1 MGGARDMRERPA
13 RARRISVTAAAVVAM
28 AVAVV
33 PSAAA
38 AADTTPPS
46 VPRETYYHW
55 DFQCTGV
62 HFAWW
67 RPSTDNVDSRAEL
80 RYRFYDA
87 EGRLLRM
94 GEQSEFQS
102 DPGTDGRHTNG
113 TWVGFLTAP
122 RTVRAVDRA
131 GNLSAPAVLQHGLPP
146 T

>member
-1 MGGARDMRERPA
+1 MPDRPMRD
-13 RARRISVTAAAVVAM
+13 RRILVTAAAVA
-28 AVAVV
+28 ALLGAGT
-33 PSAAA
+33 PSAVA

-46 VPRETYYHW
+46 APTETYYHW

-67 RPSTDNVDSRAEL
+67 RPSTDNVDSRADL

-87 EGRLLRM
+87 EGRLLRA
-94 GEQSEFQS
+94 GDQSEFS
-102 DPGTDGRHTNG
+102 SNPGTDGRYTDG
-113 TWVGFLTAP
+113 TWAGFLTAP

-131 GNLSAPAVLQHGLPP
+131 GNLSAPAVLEHGLPP